1 MSSHLHAASA
11 TAPETA
17 RSAAALQ
24 RTALAAS
31 LALCCTLVACQSGRD
46 SATHVP
52 PPASATR
59 VAVEPPAAIPE
70 HSEPSAAGEKTFAP
84 PGTGTAAPPVVV
96 PWGKVDREGGTV
108 QRLWF
113 GLTGDTRPGACDDT
127 EHYPAET
134 IAQISR
140 SMKALHVQF
149 GLDLGDH
156 MFVCNGSKEEAK
168 IQMDEY
174 MAGLAQGPST
184 FWMTM
189 GNHECGHL
197 YHFGPCFPGDDD
209 ANFDAYM
216 KALARP
222 RAWYATDVHTSMG
235 LARFVFIAD
244 DSWDSAQATWLEH
257 VLADADV
264 NAKYTIVSRHHP
276 MDGDRNGP
284 QQVINMIRRH
294 KYSLI
299 LTAHLHT
306 YEHDAEALGG
316 RSVIVGVGGGP
327 SHVPPGFATVLQ
339 NKDAT
344 LSFVMRDIDGNP
356 VGEPW
361 TVPPQ

>member
-1 MSSHLHAASA
+1 MGEANGEEGSMGNTILKGRNQIMRPIQLALIGCFALLACVSSRDANPRRPPAGSGAAQVVAAPANLPETSEVASA
-11 TAPETA
+11 NE
-17 RSAAALQ
+17 R
-24 RTALAAS
+24 
-31 LALCCTLVACQSGRD
+31 
-46 SATHVP
+46 
-52 PPASATR
+52 
-59 VAVEPPAAIPE
+59 
-70 HSEPSAAGEKTFAP
+70 TFAP
-84 PGTGTAAPPVVV
+84 PPGDAAPPPVVV
-96 PWGKVDREGGTV
+96 PWGTVGREGGTV
-108 QRLWF
+108 QRLFF

-156 MFVCNGSKEEAK
+156 MYVCNGSAEEAR

-174 MAGLAQGPST
+174 MAAIAQGPST

-209 ANFDAYM
+209 ANFIAYM
-216 KALARP
+216 KALGRP
-222 RAWYATDVHTSMG
+222 HAFYATDIHTALG
-235 LARFVFIAD
+235 LARFVFVAD
-244 DSWDSAQATWLEH
+244 DSWDTLQATWLER
-257 VLADADV
+257 VLTDADI
-264 NAKYTIVSRHHP
+264 NARYTIVARHHP

-284 QQVINMIRRH
+284 EQVIRMILRH
-294 KYSLI
+294 KYSLL

-306 YEHDAEALGG
+306 YEHNPSSLDG
-316 RSVIVGVGGGP
+316 RTVIVGVGGGP
-327 SHVPPGFATVLQ
+327 SQSPPGFATVLQ

-344 LSFVMRDIDGNP
+344 LSFVMRDINGNP